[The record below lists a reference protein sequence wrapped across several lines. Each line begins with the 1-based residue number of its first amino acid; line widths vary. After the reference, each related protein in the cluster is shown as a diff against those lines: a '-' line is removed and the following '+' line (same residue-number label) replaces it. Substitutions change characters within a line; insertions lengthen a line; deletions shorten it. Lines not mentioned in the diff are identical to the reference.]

1 MGMAPCACRERKGRT
16 QNMQHIPGCLSG
28 LVDLAAAQAVHHWAL
43 RARRSLCSGRAALLD
58 LVRHSE
64 AARLALTLSLPR
76 RSPLVHI
83 RYASGLS
90 TSTHSSSSKD
100 TLLSDFNMTVHK
112 SLAEL

>member
-64 AARLALTLSLPR
+64 AARLALHRDR
-76 RSPLVHI
+76 RARS
-83 RYASGLS
+83 AQW
-90 TSTHSSSSKD
+90 
-100 TLLSDFNMTVHK
+100 
-112 SLAEL
+112 

>member
-1 MGMAPCACRERKGRT
+1 MKRKART
-16 QNMQHIPGCLSG
+16 QKMQHIPGCLSG
-28 LVDLAAAQAVHHWAL
+28 LVYLAAAQAINHGAL

-76 RSPLVHI
+76 GSPLVRI

-90 TSTHSSSSKD
+90 TSTHSRSSKD
-100 TLLSDFNMTVHK
+100 TLLADFQYDCTQK
-112 SLAEL
+112 PC